1 MATISSG
8 ITATWG
14 GTTFTEVVDL
24 SWSYGGAL
32 PKGRNDRW
40 TDELGEVS
48 ITCLGTANTST
59 SEYGHRKTIAITGGG
74 ASLTHHAV
82 WEAMSVAPEL
92 NGVTKYTITFRLVD
106 N

>member
-1 MATISSG
+1 MATYSTG

-14 GTTFTEVVDL
+14 GAAFTEVVDL

-40 TDELGEVS
+40 TDELGTVS
-48 ITCLGTANTST
+48 VTCLGSANTST
-59 SEYGHRKTIAITGGG
+59 GEYGQRKQIVISGGG
-74 ASLTHHAV
+74 STLTHYAV
-82 WEAMSVAPEL
+82 WEGISVAPEL
-92 NGVTKYTITFRLVD
+92 NGVTKYTVTFRLVD